1 MEFIETGVFTRKMGI
16 VEISVFA
23 ILFLYVAIKG
33 EKKEKIVA
41 VIGMIVLFLL
51 SAFRA
56 EKVGI
61 DIALYNNKYEEYSMY
76 NFSTLKQLLSLDG
89 TKDPTYYYTGWFFSR
104 LFKDPQWWLG
114 FIALLYSI
122 SVGKLIYK
130 ESKQVAISIVM
141 LVSLSFYYFSLT
153 GLRQT
158 VAMSILLFAYPFLQQ
173 RRFIPFAII
182 VFISSRYHLSAIAFF
197 AVYPIA
203 NKKLGIYHV
212 IIATVALIVFY
223 AFRGW
228 LLQFLNNVLGAER
241 FEGYTSGNASQLT
254 MAGFA
259 IQTACFIFG
268 LYYYKRMIAEDER
281 YLVLYN
287 LSFIGWVFQL
297 FSSFIAE
304 FFRVSMMFS
313 IFNIILIANA
323 ASMEKESRSRSIL
336 QMVVII
342 IFALYM
348 IKDGGIRY
356 EFFWK

>member
-1 MEFIETGVFTRKMGI
+1 MGV

-51 SAFRA
+51 SALRA
-56 EKVGI
+56 EEVGI
-61 DIALYNNKYEEYSMY
+61 DIVGYNNTYERFSKYDFEA
-76 NFSTLKQLLSLDG
+76 LKQSMNAEG
-89 TKDPTYYYTGWFFSR
+89 TKDPMYYYTSWLFSK
-104 LFKDPQWWLG
+104 LFKNPQWWLG
-114 FIALLYSI
+114 AVALIYSI
-122 SVGKLIYK
+122 SVGKLIYN
-130 ESKQVAISIVM
+130 ESKQVVISIVM
-141 LVSLSFYYFSLT
+141 LVSLGFYYFSLT

-158 VAMSILLFAYPFLQQ
+158 VAMSILLFSYPFLQQ

-182 VFISSRYHLSAIAFF
+182 VFIASRYHLSVLAFL

-203 NKKLGIYHV
+203 NKKIGIYHV
-212 IIATVALIVFY
+212 IIATIALIVFY
-223 AFRGW
+223 AFKGW
-228 LLQFLNNVLGAER
+228 LLEFLNNVLHEDR
-241 FEGYTSGNASQLT
+241 FETYTGGEASQLT
-254 MAGFA
+254 MSGFA
-259 IQTACFIFG
+259 IQTACFGFA
-268 LYYYKRMIAEDER
+268 LYYYKRMLAEDER

-323 ASMEKESRSRSIL
+323 ASMEKDKRSQSIL
-336 QMVVII
+336 QMVVVM

-356 EFFWK
+356 EFFWQ

>member
-1 MEFIETGVFTRKMGI
+1 MGI

-41 VIGMIVLFLL
+41 VIGMGVLFVL
-51 SAFRA
+51 SALRA

-61 DIALYNNKYEEYSMY
+61 DIAGYNATYERFSKYSFE
-76 NFSTLKQLLSLDG
+76 TLKQTMKLES
-89 TKDPTYYYTGWFFSR
+89 TKDSVYYYTGWIFSH
-104 LFKDPQWWLG
+104 LFKGPQWWLG
-114 FIALLYSI
+114 FVALLYSI
-122 SVGKLIYK
+122 SVGKLMYK

-141 LVSLSFYYFSLT
+141 LVSLGFYYFSLT

-158 VAMSILLFAYPFLQQ
+158 LAMSILLFAYPFLQQ
-173 RRFIPFAII
+173 RRFIPFAIM
-182 VFISSRYHLSAIAFF
+182 VFIASRYHLSALAFLV
-197 AVYPIA
+197 VYPIA

-212 IIATVALIVFY
+212 VIATIALIVFY
-223 AFRGW
+223 AFKGW
-228 LLQFLNNVLGAER
+228 LLEFLNNVLQEER
-241 FEGYTSGNASQLT
+241 FEGYTGGNASQLT

-281 YLVLYN
+281 YLILYN

-304 FFRVSMMFS
+304 FFRISMMFS

-356 EFFWK
+356 GFFWQ

>member
-1 MEFIETGVFTRKMGI
+1 MGI

-51 SAFRA
+51 AALRA
-56 EKVGI
+56 ENVGI
-61 DIALYNNKYEEYSMY
+61 DIVGYNNIYERFSKYDFEA
-76 NFSTLKQLLSLDG
+76 LKQSMDIEG
-89 TKDPTYYYTGWFFSR
+89 TKDIMYYYTGWLFSK
-104 LFKDPQWWLG
+104 LFKNPQWWLG
-114 FIALLYSI
+114 TVALLYSI
-122 SVGKLIYK
+122 SVGKLIFK
-130 ESKQVAISIVM
+130 ESKQVVISIVM
-141 LVSLSFYYFSLT
+141 LVSLGFYYFSLT

-173 RRFIPFAII
+173 RRFVPFIII
-182 VFISSRYHLSAIAFF
+182 VFIASRYHLSALAFL

-212 IIATVALIVFY
+212 IIATIALIVFY
-223 AFRGW
+223 AFKGW
-228 LLQFLNNVLGAER
+228 LLEFLNNVLQEER
-241 FEGYTSGNASQLT
+241 FESYTSGEASQLT
-254 MAGFA
+254 MSGFA
-259 IQTACFIFG
+259 IQTACFVFA
-268 LYYYKRMIAEDER
+268 LYYYKRMIADDDR

-304 FFRVSMMFS
+304 FFRVSMLFS

-323 ASMEKESRSRSIL
+323 ASMEKDHRSKSIL
-336 QMVVII
+336 QIVVVII
-342 IFALYM
+342 FVLYM
-348 IKDGGIRY
+348 IKDGGINY
-356 EFFWK
+356 QFFWQK